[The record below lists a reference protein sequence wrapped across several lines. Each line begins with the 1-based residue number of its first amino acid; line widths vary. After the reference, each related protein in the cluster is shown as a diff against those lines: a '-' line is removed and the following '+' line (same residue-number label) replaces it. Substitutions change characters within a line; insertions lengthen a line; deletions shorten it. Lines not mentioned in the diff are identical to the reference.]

1 MQLRPYQIDL
11 VQQVRQAWRQGF
23 KAPCIVLP
31 CGGGKSCIVAEM
43 ARQTTVNGKRVLLLV
58 HRKELCEQIEKTFA
72 LWGVNMDLCRVMMVQ
87 TATRRLAKIDKPA
100 LIITDENHHSLAR
113 TYRRIYDYFPDVY
126 RVGVTATPIRLNGDG
141 LGDVNDKLIVGV
153 SAKWLIENEC
163 LSPYDY
169 FSPSI
174 TDLTGLRTRSGE
186 YVAGDVE
193 QCLKKPKICGSVV
206 SYYHKLA
213 DGKKAIC
220 YCATVAHSVDM
231 ADAFSNAGIPA
242 AHIDANTPPATR
254 SAIIDA
260 FRRGDIRI
268 LCNVDLISEG
278 FDVPDCECSILL
290 RPTKSLTLF
299 IQQSM
304 RCMRYRPN
312 KRAIVIDHVGNY
324 ARFGLPDDDRE
335 WSLDVKKPPEESLT
349 KQCANCYNTFKIPPK
364 EDITVCKK
372 ICKECPTFTLMNLGE
387 AKSQCPI
394 MDKYIKEKKTN
405 PNVQAP
411 PTKVQ
416 CPALSKKIVVICPAC
431 GHIEWTDEEYKPKT
445 VEQEAGELVNIKA
458 SGFKLILRTPAD
470 CHTYEEL
477 LEYAKSK
484 GYKPGWAYYQAK
496 KRGLIA

>member
-1 MQLRPYQIDL
+1 MQLRPYQTDL

-43 ARQTTVNGKRVLLLV
+43 ARQTTLNGKRILFLV

-72 LWGVNMDLCRVMMVQ
+72 LWGVNMDLCAVMMVQ
-87 TATRRLAKIDKPA
+87 TATRRLAKLDKPA

-126 RVGVTATPIRLNGDG
+126 RVGVTATPIRLNGGG

-153 SAKWLIENEC
+153 SAKWLIENKC

-174 TDLTGLRTRSGE
+174 ADLTGLKTRSGE

-193 QCLKKPKICGSVV
+193 QRLKKPKICGDAVT
-206 SYYHKLA
+206 YYRKLA

-220 YCATVAHSVDM
+220 YCITVAHSRDM
-231 ADAFSNAGIPA
+231 ADTFNSAGISA
-242 AHIDANTPPATR
+242 AHIDAETPKAER
-254 SAIIDA
+254 AAIVEA

-312 KRAIVIDHVGNY
+312 KRAIIIDHVGNY

-335 WSLDVKKPPEESLT
+335 WSLDTKKPPEPSLLT
-349 KQCANCYNTFKIPPK
+349 QCKSCYDTFRIPPP
-364 EDITVCKK
+364 EEIATCKQK
-372 ICKECPTFTLMNLGE
+372 CNDCPSFLQMAIGNASSNCPKKPA
-387 AKSQCPI
+387 AKVKCPVL
-394 MDKYIKEKKTN
+394 N
-405 PNVQAP
+405 N
-411 PTKVQ
+411 
-416 CPALSKKIVVICPAC
+416 KIVTICPNC
-431 GHIEWTDEEYKPKT
+431 GHIHWSGEEYKPKQ
-445 VEQEAGELVNIKA
+445 VEQKNGELVKIA
-458 SGFKLILRTPAD
+458 GFKLILKTPDD
-470 CHTYEEL
+470 CHTYQDL
-477 LEYAKSK
+477 LDYAKSK